1 MPRALDACVI
11 EPLRDQI
18 PGIDRPDVRTVIH
31 ALVKWDWLTPPRP
44 FVVWQYSD
52 GLWRTEKWFGTT
64 SANTDIEVDSAWGY
78 WPDAKKRQGELN
90 RAIRQVERDKARHER
105 EINLAERQ
113 AHFEKPAIEQEI
125 AKRKESPCSSANATA
140 S

>member
-11 EPLRDQI
+11 EPLREQV
-18 PGIDRPDVRTVIH
+18 PGIDRPDVRPIVQ
-31 ALVKWDWLTPPRP
+31 ALVYLDLLTPPRP
-44 FVVWQYSD
+44 FVVRQRAELWQAD
-52 GLWRTEKWFGTT
+52 KLLGPDF
-64 SANTDIEVDSAWGY
+64 ANDDVEVDSAWDY
-78 WPDAKKRQGELN
+78 WPDAKKRQGEVN

-105 EINLAERQ
+105 EINLAEQQ
-113 AHFEKPAIEQEI
+113 AHFEKLGIEQEM